1 MATQLKV
8 LPPGSVQFDDIGSD
22 TLEGVIKKPL
32 IRSFTHGHA
41 KEVRKVE
48 VCVCGGGTRG
58 VEVCV
63 HVCVCGGVCMGG
75 GVEVVAKRT
84 QLL

>member
-22 TLEGVIKKPL
+22 TLEGVVKKPL

-41 KEVRKVE
+41 KEVGKVE
-48 VCVCGGGTRG
+48 VCVWRGYKG

-63 HVCVCGGVCMGG
+63 HVCVCGGVCVG

-84 QLL
+84 QFV

>member
-22 TLEGVIKKPL
+22 TLEGVVKKPL

-41 KEVRKVE
+41 KEVGKVE
-48 VCVCGGGTRG
+48 VCVGGYKGGRYVYMYVC

-63 HVCVCGGVCMGG
+63 WG

-84 QLL
+84 QFL